1 MSDKLY
7 DKIIDKLDSF
17 SSGQQKV
24 AKYIVDNYSEIPA
37 MSCKELAGH
46 SHVSSSMVVRFAKH
60 TGYSG
65 FLQIRDQIRSELGNV
80 RRPYSISLSMPE
92 KVDDNLIGQY
102 LQKIGNDIKVF
113 TQDMDL
119 KLIEKLASDIA
130 GADTVYLFG
139 IGGDRIIV
147 QYLSN
152 YFPLLG
158 IKTAAIF
165 EEGLGMKQ
173 KIMNMTPDDFLIVA
187 SFPNVQR
194 DEFWITDFARK
205 NGTGVFLIT
214 DSDITARY
222 HGISNYIKVK
232 NSLNTFYN
240 SCILSMYFCDILL
253 MKLVIAPLIT
263 FAVLK
268 IWASSYPADTTL
280 LIDMGMPVAVMS
292 ALLSQKYDNDT
303 ALATKAILISTLG
316 LFVSVPL
323 CTLLISLL

>member
-60 TGYSG
+60 IGCSG
-65 FLQIRDQIRSELGNV
+65 FLQMRDQIRSELGNV

-205 NGTGVFLIT
+205 NGTSVFLIT

>member
-60 TGYSG
+60 IGYSG

-173 KIMNMTPDDFLIVA
+173 KIMNMTPDDFLIVD

>member
-60 TGYSG
+60 IGCSG
-65 FLQIRDQIRSELGNV
+65 FLQMRDQIRSELGNV

-263 FAVLK
+263 FAVLQ